1 MSIRI
6 VIRFACVAAAAALL
20 GGCPGGIGN
29 VAPALKQIPAET
41 QVLLAKSG
49 MTQEA
54 PILVRIFKEESQL
67 EIWKQKAD
75 GRFYHF
81 KTYPICTWS
90 GELGPKLNE
99 GDKQAPEGFYT
110 VTPGQMNPNS
120 QFHLA
125 FNLGYPNSYDKVNGR
140 TGAALM
146 VHGDCRSAGCYAM
159 TDALIE
165 EIYALAREAFRGG
178 QTKFHVHAFPFR
190 MTEENM
196 KRHRNS
202 KWYSFWKTLKAGYDD
217 FELTRLP
224 PKVTVCSRQ
233 YLVNADF
240 FGHIAEPD
248 PASTC
253 PAYRRVPG
261 DPFNPFG
268 DGQIQANAQ
277 TPRPAANSRVAS
289 YTAQP
294 DEARSSDEPAEK
306 RNTPQNAPDVTQ
318 SVPPAVSSSPAT
330 DAPVQA
336 AKPGASDGPSSAV
349 SLASPAAAQAA
360 PLPVTIGQN
369 ALSAPASAQPASG
382 GEVQPADANA
392 ENVSTTGLHN
402 VVESRKGDMIVP
414 SAR

>member
-6 VIRFACVAAAAALL
+6 VIRIACVAAAAALL
-20 GGCPGGIGN
+20 GGCPGGIVGG

-41 QVLLAKSG
+41 QVLLAKGG

-54 PILVRIFKEESQL
+54 PIFVRIFKEESQL

-75 GRFYHF
+75 GRYHLF
-81 KTYPICTWS
+81 KTYPICNWS
-90 GELGPKLNE
+90 GGLGPKVNE
-99 GDKQAPEGFYT
+99 GDKQSPEGFYT

-125 FNLGYPNSYDKVNGR
+125 FNLGYPNTYDKVNGR

-165 EIYALAREAFRGG
+165 EIYALAREAFRAG
-178 QTKFHVHAFPFR
+178 QTKFQVHAFPFR

-202 KWYSFWKTLKAGYDD
+202 KWHGFWRTLKAGYDD

-240 FGHIAEPD
+240 FGHVAEPD

-268 DGQIQANAQ
+268 DGQVMANAQ
-277 TPRPAANSRVAS
+277 TPRPAANSRVAA
-289 YTAQP
+289 YAPQP
-294 DEARSSDEPAEK
+294 AAPEPSGEQAEK
-306 RNTPQNAPDVTQ
+306 REAPQDTPDATQ
-318 SVPPAVSSSPAT
+318 SVNPPSAVSSA
-330 DAPVQA
+330 
-336 AKPGASDGPSSAV
+336 SAV
-349 SLASPAAAQAA
+349 AAPSA
-360 PLPVTIGQN
+360 PLPVVIGQSVGP
-369 ALSAPASAQPASG
+369 AAAFAAPATPAQPQQAG
-382 GEVQPADANA
+382 AAN
-392 ENVSTTGLHN
+392 VTTSGLHN
-402 VVESRKGDMIVP
+402 VVESRKGDMIAPAV
-414 SAR
+414 R